1 MLGVVC
7 FTRCYDCAV
16 GLPEAVT
23 GVTLYPNPTRGEF
36 TLERTELEGD
46 IEVTI
51 VDMQGQILRAT
62 VWTSGEADMDMDL
75 SDMASGVY
83 MIRLNTD
90 EGNRTMR
97 VAIQR

>member
-1 MLGVVC
+1 
-7 FTRCYDCAV
+7 
-16 GLPEAVT
+16 LPEAVT